1 MKIEFQQTKEDANSQ
16 SLLTLMKYIKQPRG
30 QTVQVKSDHEDGPI
44 I

>member
-16 SLLTLMKYIKQPRG
+16 SLMKYIKQPRV